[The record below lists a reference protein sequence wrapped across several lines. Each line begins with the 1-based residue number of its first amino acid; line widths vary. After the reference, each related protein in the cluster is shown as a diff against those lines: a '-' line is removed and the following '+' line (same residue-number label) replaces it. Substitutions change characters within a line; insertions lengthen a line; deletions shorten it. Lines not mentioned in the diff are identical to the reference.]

1 MGDITLTEASRNA
14 LLSLSNTQ
22 ELSGRTQT
30 RLTTGK
36 KVNGVLDDAV
46 AFFQAKALSD
56 RASDLTARKSQID
69 QGVSSATAATNGAN
83 GVESLLKQLQALV
96 NQSKTLTA
104 SANAA
109 TTTAFR
115 EVVKQLNQLVKDAT
129 YQGLNLLQAT
139 SSKLAV
145 QFSERT
151 AATLNIYGYNLTYS
165 VTGKRTLFTLSG
177 VLTAGSTL
185 KFSTLFAVT
194 GASYVGFS
202 GINIAT
208 GAASLQT
215 QLNGYLEKGFNR
227 IGSAVRRLQ
236 SFQAEIGTYVSV
248 LQTRLSFT
256 KEYSNTLNAGSD
268 KLVLADLNEEGAN
281 LTALQTRQQLG
292 IQALSIAGQQQSAV
306 LQLLR

>member
-1 MGDITLTEASRNA
+1 MADITLTEASRNA

-22 ELSGRTQT
+22 SLSDRTQG

-36 KVNGVLDDAV
+36 KVNNVLDDAV
-46 AFFQAKALSD
+46 AFFQSKALSD
-56 RASDLTARKSQID
+56 RATDLVSRKSAID
-69 QGVSSATAATNGAN
+69 QGVSSVQAAVNGSS
-83 GVESLLKQLQALV
+83 GVENLLKQLQALI
-96 NQSKTLTA
+96 NQSKSQTA
-104 SANAA
+104 STASS

-115 EVVKQLNQLVKDAT
+115 EVFKQLNQLVKDAT

-151 AATLNIYGYNLTYS
+151 AATLNINGYNLTYS

-177 VLTAGSTL
+177 VLAAGSTL
-185 KFSTLFAVT
+185 RFSTLFAVSAA
-194 GASYVGFS
+194 GFVGFS
-202 GINIAT
+202 GINVAT

-215 QLNGYLEKGFNR
+215 LFQGYLDKGFNR
-227 IGSAVRRLQ
+227 LGSAIRRLQ
-236 SFQAEIGTYVSV
+236 GFQSELGTYVSV
-248 LQTRLSFT
+248 LQTRLGFT
-256 KEYSNTLNAGSD
+256 KEYINTLNSGSD

-281 LTALQTRQQLG
+281 LTALQTRQSLG
-292 IQALSIAGQQQSAV
+292 IQALSIANQQQSAI

>member
-1 MGDITLTEASRNA
+1 MADITLTESSRNA
-14 LLSLSNTQ
+14 LLSLQNTQ

-36 KVNGVLDDAV
+36 KVNSVLDDAV
-46 AFFQAKALSD
+46 AFFQSKALSD
-56 RASDLTARKSQID
+56 RGADLAARKAQID
-69 QGVSSATAATNGAN
+69 QGVSSVSAAVNGAT
-83 GVESLLKQLQALV
+83 GVETLLKQLQALI
-96 NQSKTLTA
+96 NQSKTQTA
-104 SANAA
+104 SSAAA

-115 EVVKQLNQLVKDAT
+115 EVFKQINQLVKDST
-129 YQGLNLLQAT
+129 YQGLSLLQAT
-139 SSKLAV
+139 TAKLAV

-151 AATLNIYGYNLTYS
+151 AAILNIYGYNLTYS
-165 VTGKRTLFTLSG
+165 TTGKRTLFTLTG

-185 KFSTLFAVT
+185 RFSTLFGVT
-194 GASYVGFS
+194 AAGFVGFS

-215 QLNGYLEKGFNR
+215 TFNSYLDRGTNR
-227 IGSAVRRLQ
+227 LASAIRRLQ
-236 SFQAEIGTYVSV
+236 GFQAELGTYVSV
-248 LQTRLSFT
+248 LQTRLNFT
-256 KEYSNTLNAGSD
+256 KEYVNTLNNGSD

-292 IQALSIAGQQQSAV
+292 IQALSIANQQQSAI

>member
-1 MGDITLTEASRNA
+1 MCS
-14 LLSLSNTQ
+14 
-22 ELSGRTQT
+22 
-30 RLTTGK
+30 
-36 KVNGVLDDAV
+36 
-46 AFFQAKALSD
+46 
-56 RASDLTARKSQID
+56 SDL
-69 QGVSSATAATNGAN
+69 
-83 GVESLLKQLQALV
+83 
-96 NQSKTLTA
+96 
-104 SANAA
+104 
-109 TTTAFR
+109 
-115 EVVKQLNQLVKDAT
+115 
-129 YQGLNLLQAT
+129 
-139 SSKLAV
+139 
-145 QFSERT
+145 
-151 AATLNIYGYNLTYS
+151 
-165 VTGKRTLFTLSG
+165 RTLFTLNG
-177 VLTAGSTL
+177 VLAAGSTL

-194 GASYVGFS
+194 GATFVGFS